1 MTKLKGRICLVT
13 GAASGI
19 GRLLSLELADRGAHL
34 VLWDVDAD
42 RLDAVVGEVR
52 ARRGGKAWGFRCD
65 VTDRA
70 MVERIADQVR
80 AEVGDPIVVVNNAGI
95 VSGRWLVD
103 LAPEQIERTFAVN
116 VLALYWVTKAF
127 LPTMIAHGEGHVVT
141 VASAAG
147 LVGVAKQTDYSAS
160 KHAAVGFDESLRM
173 ELRRMGS
180 LVRTTVVCPYYIDTG
195 MFEGVKTK
203 RPFLLPI
210 LKQDKVASKIAC
222 AIESD
227 RRTVILPPFI
237 RLLPI
242 TRALPVPLFD
252 RLMDLFGVNQSM
264 DEFVGR
270 AVEHVEPT
278 KRAS

>member
-1 MTKLKGRICLVT
+1 MTNVNQRICLVT

-34 VLWDVDAD
+34 VLWDMDAD
-42 RLDAVVGEVR
+42 RLEAAVGEVR
-52 ARRGGKAWGFRCD
+52 RRGGKAWGFRCD

-70 MVERIADQVR
+70 MVDHVADQVR
-80 AEVGDPIVVVNNAGI
+80 ADVGDPTVVVNNAGV
-95 VSGRWLVD
+95 VSGQRLID

-127 LPTMIAHGEGHVVT
+127 LPAMLAHGEGHVVT

-147 LVGVAKQTDYSAS
+147 LVGVARQTDYSAS

-180 LVRTTVVCPYYIDTG
+180 RLQTTVVCPYYIDTG

-203 RPFLLPI
+203 RPLLLPI
-210 LKQDKVASKIAC
+210 LKQDKVARKIAC
-222 AIESD
+222 AIERD

-242 TRALPVPLFD
+242 TRVLPVGLFD

-270 AVEHVEPT
+270 AEEHAEPMR
-278 KRAS
+278 RAS